1 MVPHYYIYFTLLHFY
16 IVYTT
21 LYSKRGK
28 MPSTIAIA
36 KNYLCFKLPFSEYS
50 FSFPSV
56 PFPWHTQSHT
66 HAHTT
71 ATISEANT
79 DTTIISEESPLL
91 PHHHHHHHHLQQ
103 QQQNNTPQSLKDKY
117 GTCTTILHYGNS
129 SSVRLYTNTNTTT
142 NTTTN
147 TNTKRKIIH
156 VIKTLRPTPFSTKQ
170 TLKSTLESLLSSTLY
185 HPHLLHTIDII
196 PNSRGETCLVSEYC
210 ELGDL
215 GTYISSSSASHGDS
229 VMPVREADKILYQ
242 IMSAVEFL
250 HEMGVVHG
258 CVCVENVLIFSGDAS
273 GNGNGVCVKLGD
285 LGDARVLDSQ
295 LSHDH
300 VGVKDG
306 GGDGGYCAAWKEDVY
321 PLVRGLSM
329 GIGKF
334 EELEGRCDR
343 RKRINPYAA
352 PEVLHHPPSPSPYS
366 SAYSSAY
373 RRRGYGNPSL
383 GVAGD
388 DDPRAVD
395 IWAVGIIYLVL
406 RLGRILWR
414 SASEE
419 DGRYAEYLAGRK
431 RREGYGVIEGLGGVR
446 LSLFSTSCSCWWL
459 GILGVVVLTC
469 GVCVCDRHNA
479 ETWYTR
485 C

>member
-1 MVPHYYIYFTLLHFY
+1 
-16 IVYTT
+16 
-21 LYSKRGK
+21 

-56 PFPWHTQSHT
+56 PMPW
-66 HAHTT
+66 HAHTHTHST
-71 ATISEANT
+71 AILSEANT
-79 DTTIISEESPLL
+79 DTTTISEESPLL
-91 PHHHHHHHHLQQ
+91 PHHHHQHHQ
-103 QQQNNTPQSLKDKY
+103 QQQNTPPSLKEKY
-117 GTCTTILHYGNS
+117 GTCTTILHYGTS
-129 SSVRLYTNTNTTT
+129 SSVRLYTNTTT
-142 NTTTN
+142 NK
-147 TNTKRKIIH
+147 KRKILH
-156 VIKTLRPTPFSTKQ
+156 VLKTLRPTPSTTSTKQ

-215 GTYISSSSASHGDS
+215 GTYISSSYGGSSGDS
-229 VMPVREADKILYQ
+229 VMPVTEADKILYQ

-258 CVCVENVLIFSGDAS
+258 CVCVENVLVSSSSGD
-273 GNGNGVCVKLGD
+273 GGGDGVCVKLGD
-285 LGDARVLDSQ
+285 LGDARVLDSGY
-295 LSHDH
+295 SRDR

-306 GGDGGYCAAWKEDVY
+306 GGCDGYYAAWKEDVY

-343 RKRINPYAA
+343 RRVNPYAA
-352 PEVLHHPPSPSPYS
+352 PEVLHPCSTSRS
-366 SAYSSAY
+366 SSAY

-383 GVAGD
+383 GVAG

-419 DGRYAEYLAGRK
+419 EDGRYAEYLAGRK
-431 RREGYGVIEGLGGVR
+431 RREGYGVIEGLGGAQCR
-446 LSLFSTSCSCWWL
+446 N
-459 GILGVVVLTC
+459 VVYAMLNPDAARRIKASEVMRSEWMYNLD
-469 GVCVCDRHNA
+469 VHQ
-479 ETWYTR
+479 
-485 C
+485 